1 MENWFF
7 IRRIALCLCLSLW
20 ALSALTSCGGGTQSQ
35 LASIQADFPSSA
47 ASLADPNVVAVTV
60 EAGQGRNVNMPYVS
74 VTVCVP
80 GTNTCKTID
89 HVLLDT
95 GSAGLRLFAS
105 VLNAA
110 EPLTLPPHQI
120 GDSSSISE
128 CAQFIAALAWGQV
141 HLADVRI
148 GAEQAANVPIQL
160 MDPDF
165 PDSLSDSCGSN
176 PVIALDA
183 ANSQQY
189 RLSANGILGVGRF
202 AHDGQNYFNC
212 TTSSTCLIAPSPKQQ
227 VQNPVALFPVNNN
240 GVALQ
245 LPGIS
250 DEGVTIAKGFLIF
263 GIGTQTNNRLE
274 AATVIPLNPRSG
286 TFTTVYKGKSFA
298 NSFIDSGSNGYF
310 FPDDSISTPACTEN
324 PDFFCP
330 ASTQS
335 LTASIQL
342 SGKTTIPV
350 NFSIANADTLLSNA
364 RYAFNNLGGS
374 MDSVGFVWGLPF
386 FFGRKVFTVME
397 GGRVDGWIGPFYAFT
412 DLPNTP

>member
-1 MENWFF
+1 MENLVSV
-7 IRRIALCLCLSLW
+7 RRSALCLSLW
-20 ALSALTSCGGGTQSQ
+20 ALAALTSCGGGKQSQ
-35 LASIQADFPSSA
+35 LPSIQADFPSSA

-60 EAGQGRNVNMPYVS
+60 EAGPGRYVNTPYVS

-95 GSAGLRLFAS
+95 GSTGLRLFAS
-105 VLNAA
+105 VLHAA
-110 EPLTLPPHQI
+110 EPLMLPPHQI

-128 CAQFIAALAWGQV
+128 CAQFIAALAWGKV

-148 GAEQAANVPIQL
+148 GAEVAANVPIQL
-160 MDPDF
+160 MDTDF

-183 ANSQQY
+183 VDSQQH
-189 RLSANGILGVGRF
+189 RLSANGILGVGIF
-202 AHDGQNYFNC
+202 AHDGQNYFSC
-212 TTSSTCLIAPSPKQQ
+212 TTSNTCLIAPTPQQQ
-227 VQNPVALFPVNNN
+227 VQNPVARFPVNNN
-240 GVALQ
+240 GVVLQ
-245 LPGIS
+245 LPGIG

-263 GIGTQTNNRLE
+263 GIGTQTNNRLD
-274 AATVIPLNPRSG
+274 AATVIPLNRRNG
-286 TFTTVYKGKSFA
+286 YFTTFYQGKRFA

-310 FPDDSISTPACTEN
+310 FPDDSLGTSACTKN

-330 ASTQS
+330 ASTHS

-342 SGKTTIPV
+342 SDQTTIPV
-350 NFSIANADTLLSNA
+350 NFSIANADNLLSNS

-374 MDSVGFVWGLPF
+374 LGSTGFDWGLPF

-397 GGRVDGWIGPFYAFT
+397 GGAVDGWTGPFFAFT
-412 DLPNTP
+412 DLP